1 MQNMAAAPK
10 QQERASGVIRQE
22 KLAPLDVRLE
32 KLGLVRDWDFALH
45 LPLRYEDETSVTPI
59 GSLAVN
65 THAQIEGRVADQ
77 RFVRTGRGQQLQ
89 AVVEDSTGSITIRFL
104 HYFPSIQKQLAVGSA
119 VRLYGEPREGYYGG
133 LEMVHPRIKSG
144 KAAETE
150 LPKALTPVY
159 PAGEGIQQR
168 WLRKRIDRALL
179 DLDLTDLVPEAVRTK
194 FGLPGLREA
203 LSYIHTPP
211 SGADVIGLQERSA
224 PAWRRLIFD
233 ELLAQQITL
242 RESRAVAFQ
251 RTAPPLAGDDAE
263 LVGCF
268 LAQLPFNLTN
278 AQRRVTDEILA
289 DLAAN
294 RPMHRLVQGDVGS
307 GKTVVAALAAL
318 RAVASGH
325 QASLMAPT
333 EILAEQHFR
342 KIAAWL
348 EPLGIRTAWLTGR
361 IFDELLAQQITL
373 RESRAVAFQRTAP
386 PLAGD
391 DAELVGC
398 FLAQLPFNLT
408 NAQRR
413 VTDEILADLAA
424 NRPMH
429 RLVQGDVGSGKT
441 VVAAL
446 AALRAVASGHQASL
460 MAPTEILAE
469 QHFRKIAAWLEP
481 LGIRTAWLTG
491 RLKTAEKNAALE
503 AVASGEARIVIG
515 THALIQ
521 EGVKFANLG
530 LAIVDEQHRFGV
542 AQRLALRTRP
552 ESALVPHL
560 LMLSATPIPRTL
572 AMSYLADLDVSVIDE
587 LPPGRT
593 PVVTKTVKTSRKDD
607 VLSVVR
613 SVVAQGRQVY
623 WVCPLIEESD
633 KLDLTPATVCRDDLQ
648 QRLPDL
654 TVGLVHGAMP
664 AAEKDAV
671 MQDFVSGLTQILV
684 ATTVIEVGVDVPNAT
699 LMVIEHAERFGLAQL
714 HQLRGR
720 VGRGATQS
728 ACILL
733 FGEDISP
740 AGWERL
746 KAIRDTTDGFE
757 IARRDLEMRG
767 PGEFLG
773 ERQSGTPLLRFADLD
788 RDEALLAAARR
799 TADAWLEKD
808 RDAALRHAARWFKTA
823 GEFLAA

>member
-104 HYFPSIQKQLAVGSA
+104 HYFPSIQKQLAVGST

-263 LVGCF
+263 
-268 LAQLPFNLTN
+268 P
-278 AQRRVTDEILA
+278 
-289 DLAAN
+289 
-294 RPMHRLVQGDVGS
+294 
-307 GKTVVAALAAL
+307 
-318 RAVASGH
+318 
-325 QASLMAPT
+325 
-333 EILAEQHFR
+333 
-342 KIAAWL
+342 
-348 EPLGIRTAWLTGR
+348 
-361 IFDELLAQQITL
+361 
-373 RESRAVAFQRTAP
+373 
-386 PLAGD
+386 
-391 DAELVGC
+391 VGC

>member
-104 HYFPSIQKQLAVGSA
+104 HYFPSIQKQLAVGST
-119 VRLYGEPREGYYGG
+119 VRLYGEPRESYYGG

-251 RTAPPLAGDDAE
+251 RTAPPLAGDD
-263 LVGCF
+263 
-268 LAQLPFNLTN
+268 T
-278 AQRRVTDEILA
+278 
-289 DLAAN
+289 
-294 RPMHRLVQGDVGS
+294 
-307 GKTVVAALAAL
+307 
-318 RAVASGH
+318 
-325 QASLMAPT
+325 
-333 EILAEQHFR
+333 
-342 KIAAWL
+342 
-348 EPLGIRTAWLTGR
+348 
-361 IFDELLAQQITL
+361 
-373 RESRAVAFQRTAP
+373 
-386 PLAGD
+386 
-391 DAELVGC
+391 ELVGC

-720 VGRGATQS
+720 VGRGAAQS

>member
-32 KLGLVRDWDFALH
+32 KLGLGLVRDWDFALH

-104 HYFPSIQKQLAVGSA
+104 HYFPSIQKQLAVGST

-224 PAWRRLIFD
+224 PAWRRL
-233 ELLAQQITL
+233 
-242 RESRAVAFQ
+242 
-251 RTAPPLAGDDAE
+251 
-263 LVGCF
+263 
-268 LAQLPFNLTN
+268 
-278 AQRRVTDEILA
+278 
-289 DLAAN
+289 
-294 RPMHRLVQGDVGS
+294 
-307 GKTVVAALAAL
+307 
-318 RAVASGH
+318 
-325 QASLMAPT
+325 
-333 EILAEQHFR
+333 
-342 KIAAWL
+342 
-348 EPLGIRTAWLTGR
+348 

>member
-104 HYFPSIQKQLAVGSA
+104 HYFPSIQKQLAVGST

-211 SGADVIGLQERSA
+211 SGADVIGLQESSA
-224 PAWRRLIFD
+224 PAWRRL
-233 ELLAQQITL
+233 
-242 RESRAVAFQ
+242 
-251 RTAPPLAGDDAE
+251 
-263 LVGCF
+263 
-268 LAQLPFNLTN
+268 
-278 AQRRVTDEILA
+278 
-289 DLAAN
+289 
-294 RPMHRLVQGDVGS
+294 
-307 GKTVVAALAAL
+307 
-318 RAVASGH
+318 
-325 QASLMAPT
+325 
-333 EILAEQHFR
+333 
-342 KIAAWL
+342 
-348 EPLGIRTAWLTGR
+348 

>member
-104 HYFPSIQKQLAVGSA
+104 HYFPSIQKQLAVGST

-251 RTAPPLAGDDAE
+251 RP
-263 LVGCF
+263 
-268 LAQLPFNLTN
+268 
-278 AQRRVTDEILA
+278 
-289 DLAAN
+289 
-294 RPMHRLVQGDVGS
+294 
-307 GKTVVAALAAL
+307 
-318 RAVASGH
+318 
-325 QASLMAPT
+325 
-333 EILAEQHFR
+333 
-342 KIAAWL
+342 
-348 EPLGIRTAWLTGR
+348 
-361 IFDELLAQQITL
+361 
-373 RESRAVAFQRTAP
+373 AP

-720 VGRGATQS
+720 VGRGAAQS

>member
-89 AVVEDSTGSITIRFL
+89 AVVEDSTGSITICFL
-104 HYFPSIQKQLAVGSA
+104 HYFPSIQKQLAVGST

-224 PAWRRLIFD
+224 PAWRRL
-233 ELLAQQITL
+233 
-242 RESRAVAFQ
+242 
-251 RTAPPLAGDDAE
+251 
-263 LVGCF
+263 
-268 LAQLPFNLTN
+268 
-278 AQRRVTDEILA
+278 
-289 DLAAN
+289 
-294 RPMHRLVQGDVGS
+294 
-307 GKTVVAALAAL
+307 
-318 RAVASGH
+318 
-325 QASLMAPT
+325 
-333 EILAEQHFR
+333 
-342 KIAAWL
+342 
-348 EPLGIRTAWLTGR
+348 

-720 VGRGATQS
+720 VGRGAAQS

>member
-22 KLAPLDVRLE
+22 KLAPLDIRLE

-104 HYFPSIQKQLAVGSA
+104 HYFPSIQKQLAVGST

-224 PAWRRLIFD
+224 PAWRRL
-233 ELLAQQITL
+233 
-242 RESRAVAFQ
+242 
-251 RTAPPLAGDDAE
+251 
-263 LVGCF
+263 
-268 LAQLPFNLTN
+268 
-278 AQRRVTDEILA
+278 
-289 DLAAN
+289 
-294 RPMHRLVQGDVGS
+294 
-307 GKTVVAALAAL
+307 
-318 RAVASGH
+318 
-325 QASLMAPT
+325 
-333 EILAEQHFR
+333 
-342 KIAAWL
+342 
-348 EPLGIRTAWLTGR
+348 

-757 IARRDLEMRG
+757 IARRDLDMRG

>member
-104 HYFPSIQKQLAVGSA
+104 HYFPSIQKQLAVGST

-224 PAWRRLIFD
+224 PAWRRL
-233 ELLAQQITL
+233 
-242 RESRAVAFQ
+242 
-251 RTAPPLAGDDAE
+251 
-263 LVGCF
+263 
-268 LAQLPFNLTN
+268 
-278 AQRRVTDEILA
+278 
-289 DLAAN
+289 
-294 RPMHRLVQGDVGS
+294 
-307 GKTVVAALAAL
+307 
-318 RAVASGH
+318 
-325 QASLMAPT
+325 
-333 EILAEQHFR
+333 
-342 KIAAWL
+342 
-348 EPLGIRTAWLTGR
+348 

-808 RDAALRHAARWFKTA
+808 RDAALRHAVRWFKTA

>member
-104 HYFPSIQKQLAVGSA
+104 HYFPSIQKQLAVGST

-348 EPLGIRTAWLTGR
+348 EPLGIL
-361 IFDELLAQQITL
+361 
-373 RESRAVAFQRTAP
+373 
-386 PLAGD
+386 
-391 DAELVGC
+391 
-398 FLAQLPFNLT
+398 
-408 NAQRR
+408 
-413 VTDEILADLAA
+413 
-424 NRPMH
+424 
-429 RLVQGDVGSGKT
+429 
-441 VVAAL
+441 
-446 AALRAVASGHQASL
+446 
-460 MAPTEILAE
+460 
-469 QHFRKIAAWLEP
+469 
-481 LGIRTAWLTG
+481 TAWLTG

-720 VGRGATQS
+720 VGRGAAQS

>member
-104 HYFPSIQKQLAVGSA
+104 HYFPSIQKQLAVGST

-278 AQRRVTDEILA
+278 A
-289 DLAAN
+289 
-294 RPMHRLVQGDVGS
+294 P
-307 GKTVVAALAAL
+307 
-318 RAVASGH
+318 
-325 QASLMAPT
+325 
-333 EILAEQHFR
+333 
-342 KIAAWL
+342 
-348 EPLGIRTAWLTGR
+348 
-361 IFDELLAQQITL
+361 
-373 RESRAVAFQRTAP
+373 
-386 PLAGD
+386 
-391 DAELVGC
+391 
-398 FLAQLPFNLT
+398 
-408 NAQRR
+408 RR

-808 RDAALRHAARWFKTA
+808 RDAALRHAARWFKTV

>member
-65 THAQIEGRVADQ
+65 THAQIEGRIADQ

-104 HYFPSIQKQLAVGSA
+104 HYFPSIQKQLAVGST

-224 PAWRRLIFD
+224 PAWRRL
-233 ELLAQQITL
+233 
-242 RESRAVAFQ
+242 
-251 RTAPPLAGDDAE
+251 
-263 LVGCF
+263 
-268 LAQLPFNLTN
+268 
-278 AQRRVTDEILA
+278 
-289 DLAAN
+289 
-294 RPMHRLVQGDVGS
+294 
-307 GKTVVAALAAL
+307 
-318 RAVASGH
+318 
-325 QASLMAPT
+325 
-333 EILAEQHFR
+333 
-342 KIAAWL
+342 
-348 EPLGIRTAWLTGR
+348 

-720 VGRGATQS
+720 VGRGAAQS

-799 TADAWLEKD
+799 TADVWLEKD
-808 RDAALRHAARWFKTA
+808 RDAALKHAARWFKTA

>member
-104 HYFPSIQKQLAVGSA
+104 HYFPSIQKQLAVGST

-224 PAWRRLIFD
+224 PAWRRL
-233 ELLAQQITL
+233 
-242 RESRAVAFQ
+242 
-251 RTAPPLAGDDAE
+251 
-263 LVGCF
+263 
-268 LAQLPFNLTN
+268 
-278 AQRRVTDEILA
+278 
-289 DLAAN
+289 
-294 RPMHRLVQGDVGS
+294 
-307 GKTVVAALAAL
+307 
-318 RAVASGH
+318 
-325 QASLMAPT
+325 
-333 EILAEQHFR
+333 
-342 KIAAWL
+342 
-348 EPLGIRTAWLTGR
+348 

-664 AAEKDAV
+664 AAKKDAV

>member
-104 HYFPSIQKQLAVGSA
+104 HYFPSIQKQLAVGST

-144 KAAETE
+144 KAAEAE

-263 LVGCF
+263 LVG
-268 LAQLPFNLTN
+268 
-278 AQRRVTDEILA
+278 
-289 DLAAN
+289 
-294 RPMHRLVQGDVGS
+294 S
-307 GKTVVAALAAL
+307 
-318 RAVASGH
+318 
-325 QASLMAPT
+325 
-333 EILAEQHFR
+333 
-342 KIAAWL
+342 
-348 EPLGIRTAWLTGR
+348 
-361 IFDELLAQQITL
+361 
-373 RESRAVAFQRTAP
+373 
-386 PLAGD
+386 
-391 DAELVGC
+391 

-654 TVGLVHGAMP
+654 TVDLVHGAMP

-720 VGRGATQS
+720 VGRGAAQS

-799 TADAWLEKD
+799 TADVWLEKD

>member
-104 HYFPSIQKQLAVGSA
+104 HYFPSIQKQLAVGST

-224 PAWRRLIFD
+224 PAWRRL
-233 ELLAQQITL
+233 
-242 RESRAVAFQ
+242 
-251 RTAPPLAGDDAE
+251 
-263 LVGCF
+263 
-268 LAQLPFNLTN
+268 
-278 AQRRVTDEILA
+278 
-289 DLAAN
+289 
-294 RPMHRLVQGDVGS
+294 
-307 GKTVVAALAAL
+307 
-318 RAVASGH
+318 
-325 QASLMAPT
+325 
-333 EILAEQHFR
+333 
-342 KIAAWL
+342 
-348 EPLGIRTAWLTGR
+348 

-633 KLDLTPATVCRDDLQ
+633 KLDLTPATVCRDNLQ

-720 VGRGATQS
+720 VGRGAAQS

-799 TADAWLEKD
+799 TADVWLEKD

>member
-104 HYFPSIQKQLAVGSA
+104 HYFPSIQKQLAVGST

-224 PAWRRLIFD
+224 PAWRRL
-233 ELLAQQITL
+233 
-242 RESRAVAFQ
+242 
-251 RTAPPLAGDDAE
+251 
-263 LVGCF
+263 
-268 LAQLPFNLTN
+268 
-278 AQRRVTDEILA
+278 
-289 DLAAN
+289 
-294 RPMHRLVQGDVGS
+294 
-307 GKTVVAALAAL
+307 
-318 RAVASGH
+318 
-325 QASLMAPT
+325 
-333 EILAEQHFR
+333 
-342 KIAAWL
+342 
-348 EPLGIRTAWLTGR
+348 

-664 AAEKDAV
+664 AAEKEAV

>member
-104 HYFPSIQKQLAVGSA
+104 HYFPSIQKQLAVGST

-224 PAWRRLIFD
+224 PAWRRL
-233 ELLAQQITL
+233 
-242 RESRAVAFQ
+242 
-251 RTAPPLAGDDAE
+251 
-263 LVGCF
+263 
-268 LAQLPFNLTN
+268 
-278 AQRRVTDEILA
+278 
-289 DLAAN
+289 
-294 RPMHRLVQGDVGS
+294 
-307 GKTVVAALAAL
+307 
-318 RAVASGH
+318 
-325 QASLMAPT
+325 
-333 EILAEQHFR
+333 
-342 KIAAWL
+342 
-348 EPLGIRTAWLTGR
+348 

-720 VGRGATQS
+720 VGRGAAQS

-808 RDAALRHAARWFKTA
+808 RDAALRHADRWFKTA

>member
-104 HYFPSIQKQLAVGSA
+104 HYFPSIQKQLAVGST

-333 EILAEQHFR
+333 EILAEQHF
-342 KIAAWL
+342 K
-348 EPLGIRTAWLTGR
+348 
-361 IFDELLAQQITL
+361 
-373 RESRAVAFQRTAP
+373 
-386 PLAGD
+386 
-391 DAELVGC
+391 
-398 FLAQLPFNLT
+398 
-408 NAQRR
+408 
-413 VTDEILADLAA
+413 
-424 NRPMH
+424 
-429 RLVQGDVGSGKT
+429 
-441 VVAAL
+441 
-446 AALRAVASGHQASL
+446 
-460 MAPTEILAE
+460 
-469 QHFRKIAAWLEP
+469 KIAAWLEP

-720 VGRGATQS
+720 VGRGAAQS

>member
-104 HYFPSIQKQLAVGSA
+104 HYFPSIQKQLAVGST

-224 PAWRRLIFD
+224 PAWRRL
-233 ELLAQQITL
+233 
-242 RESRAVAFQ
+242 
-251 RTAPPLAGDDAE
+251 
-263 LVGCF
+263 
-268 LAQLPFNLTN
+268 
-278 AQRRVTDEILA
+278 
-289 DLAAN
+289 
-294 RPMHRLVQGDVGS
+294 
-307 GKTVVAALAAL
+307 
-318 RAVASGH
+318 
-325 QASLMAPT
+325 
-333 EILAEQHFR
+333 
-342 KIAAWL
+342 
-348 EPLGIRTAWLTGR
+348 

-664 AAEKDAV
+664 AAEKNAV

-799 TADAWLEKD
+799 TADVWLEMD

>member
-104 HYFPSIQKQLAVGSA
+104 HYFPSIQKQLAVGST

-251 RTAPPLAGDDAE
+251 RTAPPLAGDD
-263 LVGCF
+263 
-268 LAQLPFNLTN
+268 T
-278 AQRRVTDEILA
+278 
-289 DLAAN
+289 
-294 RPMHRLVQGDVGS
+294 
-307 GKTVVAALAAL
+307 
-318 RAVASGH
+318 
-325 QASLMAPT
+325 
-333 EILAEQHFR
+333 
-342 KIAAWL
+342 
-348 EPLGIRTAWLTGR
+348 
-361 IFDELLAQQITL
+361 
-373 RESRAVAFQRTAP
+373 
-386 PLAGD
+386 
-391 DAELVGC
+391 ELVGC

-720 VGRGATQS
+720 VGRGAAQS

-808 RDAALRHAARWFKTA
+808 RDAAIRHAARWFKTA

>member
-22 KLAPLDVRLE
+22 KLAPLDIRLE

-104 HYFPSIQKQLAVGSA
+104 HYFPSIQKQLAVGST

-224 PAWRRLIFD
+224 PAWRRL
-233 ELLAQQITL
+233 
-242 RESRAVAFQ
+242 
-251 RTAPPLAGDDAE
+251 
-263 LVGCF
+263 
-268 LAQLPFNLTN
+268 
-278 AQRRVTDEILA
+278 
-289 DLAAN
+289 
-294 RPMHRLVQGDVGS
+294 
-307 GKTVVAALAAL
+307 
-318 RAVASGH
+318 
-325 QASLMAPT
+325 
-333 EILAEQHFR
+333 
-342 KIAAWL
+342 
-348 EPLGIRTAWLTGR
+348 

-664 AAEKDAV
+664 AAEKDAI

>member
-104 HYFPSIQKQLAVGSA
+104 HYFPSIQKQLAVGST

-251 RTAPPLAGDDAE
+251 RTAPPLAGDDTE

-348 EPLGIRTAWLTGR
+348 
-361 IFDELLAQQITL
+361 D
-373 RESRAVAFQRTAP
+373 
-386 PLAGD
+386 
-391 DAELVGC
+391 
-398 FLAQLPFNLT
+398 
-408 NAQRR
+408 
-413 VTDEILADLAA
+413 
-424 NRPMH
+424 
-429 RLVQGDVGSGKT
+429 
-441 VVAAL
+441 
-446 AALRAVASGHQASL
+446 
-460 MAPTEILAE
+460 
-469 QHFRKIAAWLEP
+469 P

-699 LMVIEHAERFGLAQL
+699 LMVIEHAERVGLAQL

-720 VGRGATQS
+720 VGRGAAQS

>member
-104 HYFPSIQKQLAVGSA
+104 HYFPSIQKQLAVGST

-224 PAWRRLIFD
+224 PAWRRL
-233 ELLAQQITL
+233 
-242 RESRAVAFQ
+242 
-251 RTAPPLAGDDAE
+251 
-263 LVGCF
+263 
-268 LAQLPFNLTN
+268 
-278 AQRRVTDEILA
+278 
-289 DLAAN
+289 
-294 RPMHRLVQGDVGS
+294 
-307 GKTVVAALAAL
+307 
-318 RAVASGH
+318 
-325 QASLMAPT
+325 
-333 EILAEQHFR
+333 
-342 KIAAWL
+342 
-348 EPLGIRTAWLTGR
+348 

-623 WVCPLIEESD
+623 WICPLIEESD
-633 KLDLTPATVCRDDLQ
+633 KLNLTPATVCRDDLQ

-720 VGRGATQS
+720 VGRGAAQS

>member
-59 GSLAVN
+59 GARAVN

-104 HYFPSIQKQLAVGSA
+104 HYFPSIQKQLAVGST

-224 PAWRRLIFD
+224 PAWRRL
-233 ELLAQQITL
+233 
-242 RESRAVAFQ
+242 
-251 RTAPPLAGDDAE
+251 
-263 LVGCF
+263 
-268 LAQLPFNLTN
+268 
-278 AQRRVTDEILA
+278 
-289 DLAAN
+289 
-294 RPMHRLVQGDVGS
+294 
-307 GKTVVAALAAL
+307 
-318 RAVASGH
+318 
-325 QASLMAPT
+325 
-333 EILAEQHFR
+333 
-342 KIAAWL
+342 
-348 EPLGIRTAWLTGR
+348 

>member
-104 HYFPSIQKQLAVGSA
+104 HYFPSIQKQLAVGST

-251 RTAPPLAGDDAE
+251 RTAPL
-263 LVGCF
+263 
-268 LAQLPFNLTN
+268 LT
-278 AQRRVTDEILA
+278 
-289 DLAAN
+289 
-294 RPMHRLVQGDVGS
+294 
-307 GKTVVAALAAL
+307 
-318 RAVASGH
+318 
-325 QASLMAPT
+325 
-333 EILAEQHFR
+333 
-342 KIAAWL
+342 
-348 EPLGIRTAWLTGR
+348 
-361 IFDELLAQQITL
+361 
-373 RESRAVAFQRTAP
+373 
-386 PLAGD
+386 GD

>member
-104 HYFPSIQKQLAVGSA
+104 HYLPSIQKQLAVGST

-224 PAWRRLIFD
+224 PAWRRL
-233 ELLAQQITL
+233 
-242 RESRAVAFQ
+242 
-251 RTAPPLAGDDAE
+251 
-263 LVGCF
+263 
-268 LAQLPFNLTN
+268 
-278 AQRRVTDEILA
+278 
-289 DLAAN
+289 
-294 RPMHRLVQGDVGS
+294 
-307 GKTVVAALAAL
+307 
-318 RAVASGH
+318 
-325 QASLMAPT
+325 
-333 EILAEQHFR
+333 
-342 KIAAWL
+342 
-348 EPLGIRTAWLTGR
+348 

>member
-104 HYFPSIQKQLAVGSA
+104 HYFPSIQKLLAVGST

-224 PAWRRLIFD
+224 PAWRRL
-233 ELLAQQITL
+233 
-242 RESRAVAFQ
+242 
-251 RTAPPLAGDDAE
+251 
-263 LVGCF
+263 
-268 LAQLPFNLTN
+268 
-278 AQRRVTDEILA
+278 
-289 DLAAN
+289 
-294 RPMHRLVQGDVGS
+294 
-307 GKTVVAALAAL
+307 
-318 RAVASGH
+318 
-325 QASLMAPT
+325 
-333 EILAEQHFR
+333 
-342 KIAAWL
+342 
-348 EPLGIRTAWLTGR
+348 

-720 VGRGATQS
+720 VGRGAAQS

-799 TADAWLEKD
+799 TADVWLEKD

>member
-104 HYFPSIQKQLAVGSA
+104 HYFPSIQKQLAVGST

-144 KAAETE
+144 KAAEPE
-150 LPKALTPVY
+150 LPNALTPVY

-224 PAWRRLIFD
+224 PAWRRL
-233 ELLAQQITL
+233 
-242 RESRAVAFQ
+242 
-251 RTAPPLAGDDAE
+251 
-263 LVGCF
+263 
-268 LAQLPFNLTN
+268 
-278 AQRRVTDEILA
+278 
-289 DLAAN
+289 
-294 RPMHRLVQGDVGS
+294 
-307 GKTVVAALAAL
+307 
-318 RAVASGH
+318 
-325 QASLMAPT
+325 
-333 EILAEQHFR
+333 
-342 KIAAWL
+342 
-348 EPLGIRTAWLTGR
+348 

-671 MQDFVSGLTQILV
+671 MQDFVSGRTQILV

>member
-104 HYFPSIQKQLAVGSA
+104 HYFPSIQKQLAVGST

-224 PAWRRLIFD
+224 WRRLIFD

-263 LVGCF
+263 LVGY
-268 LAQLPFNLTN
+268 
-278 AQRRVTDEILA
+278 
-289 DLAAN
+289 
-294 RPMHRLVQGDVGS
+294 
-307 GKTVVAALAAL
+307 
-318 RAVASGH
+318 
-325 QASLMAPT
+325 
-333 EILAEQHFR
+333 
-342 KIAAWL
+342 
-348 EPLGIRTAWLTGR
+348 
-361 IFDELLAQQITL
+361 
-373 RESRAVAFQRTAP
+373 
-386 PLAGD
+386 
-391 DAELVGC
+391 

>member
-104 HYFPSIQKQLAVGSA
+104 HYFPSIQKQLAVGST

-224 PAWRRLIFD
+224 PAWRRL
-233 ELLAQQITL
+233 
-242 RESRAVAFQ
+242 
-251 RTAPPLAGDDAE
+251 
-263 LVGCF
+263 
-268 LAQLPFNLTN
+268 
-278 AQRRVTDEILA
+278 
-289 DLAAN
+289 
-294 RPMHRLVQGDVGS
+294 
-307 GKTVVAALAAL
+307 
-318 RAVASGH
+318 
-325 QASLMAPT
+325 
-333 EILAEQHFR
+333 
-342 KIAAWL
+342 
-348 EPLGIRTAWLTGR
+348 

-714 HQLRGR
+714 HPLRGR

-799 TADAWLEKD
+799 TADVWLEKD

>member
-104 HYFPSIQKQLAVGSA
+104 HYFPSIQKQLAVGST

-224 PAWRRLIFD
+224 PAWRRL
-233 ELLAQQITL
+233 
-242 RESRAVAFQ
+242 
-251 RTAPPLAGDDAE
+251 
-263 LVGCF
+263 
-268 LAQLPFNLTN
+268 
-278 AQRRVTDEILA
+278 
-289 DLAAN
+289 
-294 RPMHRLVQGDVGS
+294 
-307 GKTVVAALAAL
+307 
-318 RAVASGH
+318 
-325 QASLMAPT
+325 
-333 EILAEQHFR
+333 
-342 KIAAWL
+342 
-348 EPLGIRTAWLTGR
+348 

-740 AGWERL
+740 TGWERL

>member
-104 HYFPSIQKQLAVGSA
+104 HYFPSIQKQLAVGST

-224 PAWRRLIFD
+224 PAWRRL
-233 ELLAQQITL
+233 
-242 RESRAVAFQ
+242 
-251 RTAPPLAGDDAE
+251 
-263 LVGCF
+263 
-268 LAQLPFNLTN
+268 
-278 AQRRVTDEILA
+278 
-289 DLAAN
+289 
-294 RPMHRLVQGDVGS
+294 
-307 GKTVVAALAAL
+307 
-318 RAVASGH
+318 
-325 QASLMAPT
+325 
-333 EILAEQHFR
+333 
-342 KIAAWL
+342 
-348 EPLGIRTAWLTGR
+348 

-720 VGRGATQS
+720 VGRGAAQS

-799 TADAWLEKD
+799 TADVWLEKD
-808 RDAALRHAARWFKTA
+808 RDAALRHATRWFKTA

>member
-104 HYFPSIQKQLAVGSA
+104 HYFPSIQKQLAVGST

-268 LAQLPFNLTN
+268 LAQLPFNLT
-278 AQRRVTDEILA
+278 T
-289 DLAAN
+289 
-294 RPMHRLVQGDVGS
+294 
-307 GKTVVAALAAL
+307 
-318 RAVASGH
+318 
-325 QASLMAPT
+325 
-333 EILAEQHFR
+333 
-342 KIAAWL
+342 
-348 EPLGIRTAWLTGR
+348 
-361 IFDELLAQQITL
+361 
-373 RESRAVAFQRTAP
+373 
-386 PLAGD
+386 
-391 DAELVGC
+391 
-398 FLAQLPFNLT
+398 
-408 NAQRR
+408 AQRR

-720 VGRGATQS
+720 VGRGAAQS

-799 TADAWLEKD
+799 TADVWLEKD

>member
-65 THAQIEGRVADQ
+65 THAQIEGRIADQ

-104 HYFPSIQKQLAVGSA
+104 HYFPSIQKQLAVGST

-224 PAWRRLIFD
+224 PAWRRL
-233 ELLAQQITL
+233 
-242 RESRAVAFQ
+242 
-251 RTAPPLAGDDAE
+251 
-263 LVGCF
+263 
-268 LAQLPFNLTN
+268 
-278 AQRRVTDEILA
+278 
-289 DLAAN
+289 
-294 RPMHRLVQGDVGS
+294 
-307 GKTVVAALAAL
+307 
-318 RAVASGH
+318 
-325 QASLMAPT
+325 
-333 EILAEQHFR
+333 
-342 KIAAWL
+342 
-348 EPLGIRTAWLTGR
+348 

-720 VGRGATQS
+720 VGRGAAQS

-799 TADAWLEKD
+799 TADVWLEKD

>member
-104 HYFPSIQKQLAVGSA
+104 HYFPSIQKQLAVGST

-150 LPKALTPVY
+150 LPNALTPVY

-224 PAWRRLIFD
+224 PAWRRL
-233 ELLAQQITL
+233 
-242 RESRAVAFQ
+242 
-251 RTAPPLAGDDAE
+251 
-263 LVGCF
+263 
-268 LAQLPFNLTN
+268 
-278 AQRRVTDEILA
+278 
-289 DLAAN
+289 
-294 RPMHRLVQGDVGS
+294 
-307 GKTVVAALAAL
+307 
-318 RAVASGH
+318 
-325 QASLMAPT
+325 
-333 EILAEQHFR
+333 
-342 KIAAWL
+342 
-348 EPLGIRTAWLTGR
+348 

-799 TADAWLEKD
+799 TADVWLEKD

>member
-104 HYFPSIQKQLAVGSA
+104 HYFPSIQKQLAVGST

-224 PAWRRLIFD
+224 PAWRRL
-233 ELLAQQITL
+233 
-242 RESRAVAFQ
+242 
-251 RTAPPLAGDDAE
+251 
-263 LVGCF
+263 
-268 LAQLPFNLTN
+268 
-278 AQRRVTDEILA
+278 
-289 DLAAN
+289 
-294 RPMHRLVQGDVGS
+294 
-307 GKTVVAALAAL
+307 
-318 RAVASGH
+318 
-325 QASLMAPT
+325 
-333 EILAEQHFR
+333 
-342 KIAAWL
+342 
-348 EPLGIRTAWLTGR
+348 

-648 QRLPDL
+648 QHLPDL

>member
-104 HYFPSIQKQLAVGSA
+104 HYFPSIQKQLAVGST
-119 VRLYGEPREGYYGG
+119 VRLYGEPRDGYYGG

-224 PAWRRLIFD
+224 PAWRRL
-233 ELLAQQITL
+233 
-242 RESRAVAFQ
+242 
-251 RTAPPLAGDDAE
+251 
-263 LVGCF
+263 
-268 LAQLPFNLTN
+268 
-278 AQRRVTDEILA
+278 
-289 DLAAN
+289 
-294 RPMHRLVQGDVGS
+294 
-307 GKTVVAALAAL
+307 
-318 RAVASGH
+318 
-325 QASLMAPT
+325 
-333 EILAEQHFR
+333 
-342 KIAAWL
+342 
-348 EPLGIRTAWLTGR
+348 

>member
-104 HYFPSIQKQLAVGSA
+104 HYFPSIQKQLAVGST

-224 PAWRRLIFD
+224 PAWRRL
-233 ELLAQQITL
+233 
-242 RESRAVAFQ
+242 
-251 RTAPPLAGDDAE
+251 
-263 LVGCF
+263 
-268 LAQLPFNLTN
+268 
-278 AQRRVTDEILA
+278 
-289 DLAAN
+289 
-294 RPMHRLVQGDVGS
+294 
-307 GKTVVAALAAL
+307 
-318 RAVASGH
+318 
-325 QASLMAPT
+325 
-333 EILAEQHFR
+333 
-342 KIAAWL
+342 
-348 EPLGIRTAWLTGR
+348 

-699 LMVIEHAERFGLAQL
+699 LMVIEHAERYGLAQL

-720 VGRGATQS
+720 VGRGAAQS